1 MASGASGAPVPRLVE
16 EEHRQGPANVTN
28 LDLQQAGKNARYLDQ
43 RRILRNV
50 THKVAHVSRSFFF
63 LSRMKMA

>member
-63 LSRMKMA
+63 FYRG